1 MVFTGGVFCLKQRIT
16 CIKGNVASCGKSSS
30 IDQVNCKQALEAV
43 KNEKKNERETLTE
56 VRLGV
61 NINAKA
67 NLWMTKSLRLTVLE
81 NKHTYLVKWISL
93 QGHHLHQRIETSE
106 YK

>member
-43 KNEKKNERETLTE
+43 KNEKKIKGR
-56 VRLGV
+56 RLQKLGWE
-61 NINAKA
+61 
-67 NLWMTKSLRLTVLE
+67 L
-81 NKHTYLVKWISL
+81 ISM
-93 QGHHLHQRIETSE
+93 QKQIYG
-106 YK
+106 